1 MRIILERKGTYI
13 PEWNGNRDL
22 PKDEQIKVVFEY
34 LTAIDKEE
42 LTSDEKG
49 MNYATLAKN
58 VWLSK
63 VKEIENLEV
72 DVDGKEIKATPENLL
87 NLPDTWDL
95 FIEAATHIFNSSS
108 LNREQSKN

>member
-34 LTAIDKEE
+34 LTAIDKESF
-42 LTSDEKG
+42 TSETG
-49 MNYATLAKN
+49 NYASLAKK
-58 VWLSK
+58 VWLAK

-72 DVDGKEIKATPENLL
+72 EVDGKEVKATPENLL

-95 FIEAATHIFNSSS
+95 YVEVATHIFNASS
-108 LNREQSKN
+108 LNKEQSKN